1 MCQGLTWTAARRWG
15 HGSFIYFIRNIARM
29 SFFICFT
36 VCTEDISKIGN
47 AFEGPNIL
55 PFENTVFLITVPA
68 VQRPGVLFAYRAYI
82 ADENAMLVL
91 QLWRPVR
98 SSNQTG
104 SENRLYELIDDLY
117 FSPTARGQVDVSYTS
132 ARYS

>member
-1 MCQGLTWTAARRWG
+1 
-15 HGSFIYFIRNIARM
+15 M

-47 AFEGPNIL
+47 AFEGPNII
-55 PFENTVFLITVPA
+55 PSGNKVFLITVPA
-68 VQRPGVLFAYRAYI
+68 AQRPGVLFAYRAYI
-82 ADENAMLVL
+82 ANENAMAVL

-104 SENRLYELIDDLY
+104 SSDGLYELIDDLY
-117 FSPTARGQVDVSYTS
+117 FSPTGRGQVDVSYTS
-132 ARYS
+132 VL